1 MAALDQENAVPG
13 IEMPA
18 SERLLVLSLT
28 TQPVM
33 HFARW
38 LLGQAALR
46 LEAFWLIAG
55 LQLPGVEPI
64 HVATVAP
71 SGVWLYEVVD
81 WSGHLICNA
90 GLWARRERR
99 DGQVV
104 HLPVEGTPDQALR
117 RKAREVA
124 RATGTRLMPLLV
136 RSLAKGVGGAVVFT
150 NPSATCTAVRP
161 LAPCVTFGHLRAG
174 RFPFEMGLL
183 LPWQACRDWN
193 FPEWNQS
200 EVLEMLLEAHQVD
213 PRTGFAQERALGEAR
228 RGLVSAPFLESTAPQ
243 GAQTG
248 EEGARRG

>member
-1 MAALDQENAVPG
+1 MEIMEKMRQKAKEGPTRLSKLLRLARLIAPTLWERRFRECRRIEVAALDQENAVPG

-28 TQPVM
+28 TQPMM

-104 HLPVEGTPDQALR
+104 HLPVEGTPQ
-117 RKAREVA
+117 
-124 RATGTRLMPLLV
+124 P
-136 RSLAKGVGGAVVFT
+136 
-150 NPSATCTAVRP
+150 
-161 LAPCVTFGHLRAG
+161 
-174 RFPFEMGLL
+174 
-183 LPWQACRDWN
+183 
-193 FPEWNQS
+193 
-200 EVLEMLLEAHQVD
+200 
-213 PRTGFAQERALGEAR
+213 
-228 RGLVSAPFLESTAPQ
+228 
-243 GAQTG
+243 GAQA
-248 EEGARRG
+248 EGPGGSAGDRYAADAAPGALAG